1 LWPAQPFVVKVSVVT
16 DVNYRRLREVTAPKP
31 GEVEFD
37 MRRSYAIAVGLALAM
52 TPVMA
57 PLVADAGLATAV
69 PSPFPSGNG
78 QNIQIVIQ
86 RALSQR
92 GVPYVYGGG
101 NASGPTNGVR
111 QSGATAPGTGTVPGL
126 TATAPGT
133 GILPGLTA
141 TAPGTGTIPGTTV
154 GFDASGLI
162 QYAFAGAGI
171 KMPRT
176 SGQQCNVGRKVP
188 PAQARPGDL
197 MCYGPGG
204 TQSVAMYLG
213 NGQMVEATEPAV
225 TVSPARTNGMTPYLT
240 RIIDS

>member
-1 LWPAQPFVVKVSVVT
+1 
-16 DVNYRRLREVTAPKP
+16 VNYHRLREVTAPRP

-52 TPVMA
+52 ASAMA
-57 PLVADAGLATAV
+57 PLVNAGVATAD
-69 PSPFPSGNG
+69 PYPQPSGNG

-101 NASGPTNGVR
+101 NASGPTNGIR
-111 QSGATAPGTGTVPGL
+111 QSSAPNQGAGTIPNLTAAIPGTGVLPGR
-126 TATAPGT
+126 TANPGT
-133 GILPGLTA
+133 GMLPGV
-141 TAPGTGTIPGTTV
+141 TAPAPTTGTSTIPGSTV

-204 TQSVAMYLG
+204 SQSVAMYLG
-213 NGQMVEATEPAV
+213 NGQMIEATEPAV

-240 RIIDS
+240 RIIES